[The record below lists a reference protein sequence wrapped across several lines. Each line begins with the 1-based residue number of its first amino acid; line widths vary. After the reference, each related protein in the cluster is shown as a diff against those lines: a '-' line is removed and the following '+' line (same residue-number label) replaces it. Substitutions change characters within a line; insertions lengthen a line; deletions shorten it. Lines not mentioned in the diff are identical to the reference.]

1 MGPVSRLPFLSPEGD
16 GVVNAELT
24 CLLSHNSHTAGDSTM
39 FGTVMNYVAL
49 RLLGVDC
56 DEPVM
61 VEIRGW
67 IQKHGQ
73 YA

>member
-1 MGPVSRLPFLSPEGD
+1 MVWSTIRLTRILSD
-16 GVVNAELT
+16 NR
-24 CLLSHNSHTAGDSTM
+24 HTAGDSTM

-49 RLLGVDC
+49 RLLGVHC

-67 IQKHGQ
+67 IQKHGKH
-73 YA
+73 AMTLSL